1 MDVCKWLEETVGPGP
16 PATLTLPPG
25 RDAREKPVQQNDRTS
40 SHQTRRCNH
49 LFSDSSLL
57 QVARLDNVQGLSAH
71 KPDHV
76 GRPPRQSLEE
86 DRPTTVPSDA
96 SDPQQHEGPDLYARR
111 PRRKTRPEIYEPKLG
126 GDREMAKQT
135 RQKEKEGQGKKGSKP
150 KPRRKAAKDR
160 QSHHAHAF
168 QATNVTKERLTM
180 KPNQS
185 IGLFKKGRASTPVKG
200 RGLPDLI
207 FSEMRFLQKQ
217 DDTRDQAQEETR
229 NKRKRKDPTQAQGQ
243 EISAYFGAKRPP
255 LADKHRQRPSGHR
268 SKSASLRQRCPS
280 RTSTRF
286 ESAKPTIELPDK
298 PHLGFGSRVVDPVAS
313 DPTYYTPWSESV
325 RDASHQEYKPS
336 DAPLPPMQSSLRPHK
351 QSTKAR
357 GSVGGHPGRDTGAS
371 GEGERSQQ
379 ASQVAMRSTSGRSH
393 NSRGIPHN
401 VEHRERDSTPKGIAE
416 RLVPSTSNQSTVP
429 EHEPRLGK
437 GSPRFNGQL
446 DESVLTAK
454 SEEEKVD
461 GAVNTAGK
469 QHEPSRRPVF
479 DRDVPDCRVEKS
491 KMRTDY
497 AMFLDADSNENDH
510 AKAKVSTSPRSSSP
524 LGLLLR
530 NCENACN
537 DSCLDRDSPLEAGPV
552 SKSLAVVRD
561 GLACQLDE
569 VYRPSMPQRWAS
581 GAVRGRPSFYE
592 RQWSGN
598 GVEEVPCENLEDDV
612 DMGNHAN
619 LIENAYAD
627 IEFGEIRGWTDDGLD
642 MPGVRNEAY
651 DGGFEGSPGPTAD
664 EVVAST
670 RAAIGGQ
677 GEWTWR
683 RHKLY

>member
-200 RGLPDLI
+200 RGW
-207 FSEMRFLQKQ
+207 
-217 DDTRDQAQEETR
+217 
-229 NKRKRKDPTQAQGQ
+229 
-243 EISAYFGAKRPP
+243 
-255 LADKHRQRPSGHR
+255 HR